1 MKRII
6 IVCIALVCCGLAY
19 WLISPLFIQREVT
32 EDTTLTAEQQAGVA
46 EAIEAFE
53 GEEGSKEDATEDV
66 AESTEMLKKEMEN
79 MEDVVVVESMLEVR
93 NDIEESVKKVEEV
106 PVQKDV
112 VAADTE
118 TTEEAQVIASG
129 DITSIA
135 HDGTGKAKII
145 SFGEGK
151 DTILSLVDL
160 AVSNGP
166 DLRVLLSKNT
176 QIQSAQD
183 LGEYIEID
191 KLKGNIG
198 TQHYIIPNT
207 INPAEYKSVIIYC
220 KPFRVVF
227 NVAELSA

>member
-1 MKRII
+1 MKRIV

-19 WLISPLFIQREVT
+19 WLISPLFIQRELT

-46 EAIEAFE
+46 EAIEAFQ
-53 GEEGSKEDATEDV
+53 GEEGSKEDATV

-93 NDIEESVKKVEEV
+93 NDIEESVKKVEEA

-112 VAADTE
+112 TAADTE
-118 TTEEAQVIASG
+118 TAEEAQVIASG
-129 DITSIA
+129 EITSIA
-135 HDGTGKAKII
+135 HDGTGKVKII

-160 AVSNGP
+160 AESNGP

-176 QIQSAQD
+176 QIKSAQD

-191 KLKGNIG
+191 KLKGNVG
-198 TQHYIIPNT
+198 TQHYIVPDT
-207 INPAEYKSVIIYC
+207 VNPAEYKSVIIYC